1 MSMLQTSKRHSV
13 RCSANAACWRKVFIM
28 IHLALRSI
36 ALAPVQLAWLRAA
49 ALLPATLA
57 RRRRRAYAS
66 DIPEKEG
73 NGFDSLNTSKRTD
86 RVTRFFFVCMLLRV
100 SYERRWRGGLR
111 ACWFPLVYQS
121 VNPTTCR
128 SPRLTAGRG
137 VTTHQGGSHA

>member
-1 MSMLQTSKRHSV
+1 MICLVLQSV
-13 RCSANAACWRKVFIM
+13 
-28 IHLALRSI
+28 
-36 ALAPVQLAWLRAA
+36 ALAPVQRAWLRTVALFPAA
-49 ALLPATLA
+49 LA

-86 RVTRFFFVCMLLRV
+86 RATRFFFVRMLLRV